1 MTKKWT
7 LKIYFIDK
15 EGKEY
20 KSEVQVNSLVQGGIV
35 ITKYLEKHPEYVG
48 ARTITIL
55 NEYEKVG

>member
-15 EGKEY
+15 DGKEF

-35 ITKYLEKHPEYVG
+35 IKKYLEKHPEYLG

-55 NEYEKVG
+55 NEYSKVG